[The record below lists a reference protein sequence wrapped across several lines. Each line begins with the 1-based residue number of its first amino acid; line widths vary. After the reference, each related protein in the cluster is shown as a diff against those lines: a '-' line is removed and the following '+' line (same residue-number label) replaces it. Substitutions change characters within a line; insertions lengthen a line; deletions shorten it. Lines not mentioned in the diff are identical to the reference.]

1 MDNFEFHNPTRIIF
15 GKGVESQVGDEVAKY
30 SKKALIH
37 YGGGSA
43 IKSGLIDRVRI
54 SLKAAGVDFVE
65 LGGVQPNPRVALVRE
80 GIELCR
86 KESISFILAVGGGSV
101 IDSAKAIGVGV
112 PASHDVWDFYEYIAE
127 PQKMLDVGVVL
138 TIPAAG
144 SESSSS
150 SVVSNEEK
158 QLKRGLSNEIMRPR
172 FAFMNP
178 ELTFTLPPYQTA
190 CGAADIMAHIM
201 ERYFTNTK
209 NVEFTDRLCEAGL
222 KTIINNVPQV
232 LENPNDYD
240 ARAEVMWTGCVAHND
255 LFNTGR
261 EGDWGSHSIEHEI
274 SALFDVAHGAGLA
287 VIFPAWMKYVY
298 KHDVARF
305 SQFAERVWGLEM
317 DHFNP
322 EKTAL
327 AGIYRTEAFF
337 RSIGL
342 PVRLSEM
349 DVPVE
354 SIPEMAKKCTGTG
367 TTGNF
372 IKLNTAAVTEIFN
385 LAK

>member
-30 SKKALIH
+30 SKKVLIH

-112 PASHDVWDFYEYIAE
+112 PASHDVWDFYEYIVE

>member
-54 SLKAAGVDFVE
+54 SLKAAGVDYVE

>member
-30 SKKALIH
+30 SKKVLIH

-54 SLKAAGVDFVE
+54 SLKAAGVDYVE

>member
-1 MDNFEFHNPTRIIF
+1 MDNFEFHNPTRIVF
-15 GKGVESQVGDEVAKY
+15 GKGVESQVGGEVAKY
-30 SKKALIH
+30 SKKVLIH

-43 IKSGLIDRVRI
+43 VKSGLIDRVRT
-54 SLKAAGVDFVE
+54 SLKAANIDFVE

-80 GIELCR
+80 GIDLCR
-86 KESISFILAVGGGSV
+86 KEGITFILAVGGGSV

-112 PASHDVWDFYEYIAE
+112 PVSHDVWDFYEYIAE

-144 SESSSS
+144 SESSPS
-150 SVVSNEEK
+150 SVISNEEK
-158 QLKRGLSNEIMRPR
+158 QLKRGLSNEILRPR
-172 FAFMNP
+172 FAFLNP

-201 ERYFTNTK
+201 ERYFTNTR

-222 KTIINNVPQV
+222 KTIINNIPRV

-261 EGDWGSHSIEHEI
+261 EGDWASHSIEHEI
-274 SALFDVAHGAGLA
+274 SALYDVAHGAGLA
-287 VIFPAWMKYVY
+287 VVFPAWMKYVY
-298 KHDVARF
+298 THDIARF
-305 SQFAERVWGLEM
+305 TQFAERVWDLEV

-337 RSIGL
+337 RSMGL

-349 DVPVE
+349 DVLVE
-354 SIPEMAKKCTGTG
+354 SIPEMAEKCTGSD

-372 IKLNTAAVTEIFN
+372 VKLTTADVIKIFN
-385 LAK
+385 LSK